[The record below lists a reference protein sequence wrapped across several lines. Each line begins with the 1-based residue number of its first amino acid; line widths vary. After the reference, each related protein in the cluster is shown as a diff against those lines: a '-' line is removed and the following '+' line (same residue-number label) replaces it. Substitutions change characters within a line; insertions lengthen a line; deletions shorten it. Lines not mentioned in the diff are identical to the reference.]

1 MPLRL
6 VYYGVILLCYLVGS
20 LSNWAYLSSRR
31 REPMIVGMAA
41 VITGFGFQT
50 VLLAVRTLR
59 WGRVPLTNFYEWMT
73 FFSWALILIYLL
85 VYKRYRLQALGAFVV
100 PLAFLVLAIVGFT
113 PHDVTEIFPPLSS
126 VWLGLHIF
134 FSFLGNAA
142 FALTFGVG
150 IMYLF
155 QQGQLKS
162 KKLGALYY
170 RLPSL
175 EVLDQLNYRSLMSGF
190 PLLTLGMV
198 MGAFWSLHV
207 KGTILW
213 DLARVLPQVV
223 AWAIYAMLFVGR
235 LGMGWRGKRAA
246 VLSVIGFVVVVL
258 GYLLHTAGQPG

>member
-1 MPLRL
+1 MSLPL
-6 VYYGVILLCYLVGS
+6 VYYGIILLCYLAGS
-20 LSNWAYLSSRR
+20 VSHWAYLSSRR
-31 REPMIVGMAA
+31 HEMMTLAMAA
-41 VITGFGFQT
+41 VLTGFGFQT

-73 FFSWALILIYLL
+73 FFSWAMILLYLL
-85 VYKRYRLQALGAFVV
+85 VYGRYRLRALGAFVV
-100 PLAFLVLAIVGFT
+100 PMAFLVLAIVGLT
-113 PHDVTEIFPPLSS
+113 PHDVTEFFPALDS
-126 VWLGLHIF
+126 VWLALHIF

-162 KKLGALYY
+162 KKLGSLYF

-175 EVLDQLNYRSLMSGF
+175 EILDQLNYRSLMSGF

-198 MGAFWSLHV
+198 TGSLWSLHV

-223 AWAIYAMLFVGR
+223 AWAIYAFLFVGR

-246 VLSVIGFVVVVL
+246 LGSVIGFVVVVL